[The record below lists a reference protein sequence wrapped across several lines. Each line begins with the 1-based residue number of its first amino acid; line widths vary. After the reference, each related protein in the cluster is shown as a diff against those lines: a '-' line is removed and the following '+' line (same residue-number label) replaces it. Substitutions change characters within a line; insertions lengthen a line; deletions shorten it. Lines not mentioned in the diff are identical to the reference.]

1 MSLSKS
7 EIRFYK
13 KKGYLVKNKLI
24 SLQEINNINKLIK
37 KILSKE
43 EKKKTKIKN
52 LGGSYNNN
60 FVYNSNSL
68 KNREILR
75 LNNPSYYHKLFY
87 KLSRNKKLIKIV
99 KILLGGSV
107 RFHHCKLNFKLP
119 SSKGGE
125 VSWHQDWAFYP
136 HTNDDLITVGVYLE
150 DCYEENG
157 PLQVLPGSHK
167 KKIFKHHNN
176 KKEFIGK
183 ICQKINL
190 KSKKSLTGL
199 AGTVTFHH
207 VRMVHGSGLN
217 LTNSKRPLILFG
229 YNNTDAWPLTVDASV
244 NPNENFKKYN
254 DCIINGKIQLT
265 PRFKK
270 VPIIIPLP
278 KKSVSIYQ
286 LQKNKK

>member
-13 KKGYLVKNKLI
+13 KNGYLVKNKLI
-24 SLQEINNINKLIK
+24 SLKEINNINKLIK
-37 KILSKE
+37 KILTKE
-43 EKKKTKIKN
+43 EKKKTKIEN

-60 FVYNSNSL
+60 FVYNSNSS

-75 LNNPSYYHKLFY
+75 LNNPTYYHGLFY
-87 KLSRNKKLIKIV
+87 NLSRNKKIIKII

-136 HTNDDLITVGVYLE
+136 HTNDDLVTVGIYLE

-167 KKIFKHHNN
+167 NKIFNHHNN
-176 KKEFIGK
+176 QKEFIGK
-183 ICQKINL
+183 ISQKINL
-190 KSKKSLTGL
+190 KSKKSLIGL

-217 LTNSKRPLILFG
+217 LTNNKRPLILFG

-244 NPNENFKKYN
+244 NPNKNFKKYN
-254 DCIINGKIQLT
+254 DCIIDGKIQLT
-265 PRFKK
+265 PRFEKI
-270 VPIIIPLP
+270 PIKIPLP

-286 LQKNKK
+286 LQKK